1 MCDDIMKRDIN
12 RFDTSDYTVDNA
24 YDIPLANKKVPGL
37 MKDENNGTIITEFV
51 GLKAKMYALR
61 VEGKKN
67 MKKTKSIE
75 SNVVARS
82 ITFEDYEQC
91 LNDTVEMTHR

>member
-12 RFDTSDYTVDNA
+12 RFDTSDYTVDNM
-24 YDIPLANKKVPGL
+24 YHIPLANKKVPGL
-37 MKDENNGTIITEFV
+37 MKDENNGIIITEFV